1 MENENKVQFR
11 FTQWLNESLS
21 LKLAVIF
28 VLTLILLIPAAL
40 INDLVREREIR
51 QEEVIQEISQ
61 SWAGSQTIGGPVLMV
76 PYSKKVLIVRNG
88 VEQYEDQNHYL
99 YLLPEKLTVLAETG
113 NQELSRGIFKVSVY
127 EGKIHLKG
135 NFGALNLSIE
145 ELNSDQIHWSKANVV
160 VGISDLRGVKQL
172 TRVEIGG
179 SPQQLDEYATVRP
192 FTQNL
197 IFSPILTQ
205 PWDELSFAIEMD
217 IRGTAKLNFLQL
229 AKETEVTVTGNWTAP
244 KFTGQYLP
252 ENREVSKDGYDVHWK
267 LAHFARSLPQQWA
280 GQDVVI
286 VFKEFGNP
294 IESVPMKTTTPL
306 ASSMSAVQEVD
317 GFGIEFI
324 QPVNHYQKS
333 NRATKYAILV
343 IALSFLAM
351 FFTEII
357 AKRRVHIVQYVLI
370 GMAMVVFYTLL
381 LAFSEHI
388 GFNAAYGV
396 AALATIMLITL
407 FIRQIIGQRKA
418 ARLFAGLLVLFY
430 SFVFVIIQLNDYALL
445 LGSVGLFFCVGA
457 LMYFSSKINWQGR

>member
-1 MENENKVQFR
+1 MENEAKTQNR
-11 FTQWLNESLS
+11 FIQWMNESLS

-40 INDLVREREIR
+40 INDLVHEREFR

-76 PYSKKVLIVRNG
+76 PFSKKVSVVRNG
-88 VEQYEDQNHYL
+88 VEQYEDQIHFL
-99 YLLPEKLTVLAETG
+99 YLLPEKLGIQAQTE
-113 NQELSRGIFKVSVY
+113 NKELSRGIFKVSVY
-127 EGKIHLKG
+127 EGKIQLKG
-135 NFGALNLSIE
+135 NFGALNLARE
-145 ELNSDQIHWSKANVV
+145 ELSQDQIHWDKTHLV
-160 VGISDLRGVKQL
+160 VGISDIRGVKQL
-172 TRVEIGG
+172 TRVEIAG
-179 SPQQLDEYATVRP
+179 SSLQIDEYATVRP
-192 FTQNL
+192 FAQNL
-197 IFSPILTQ
+197 IFSPVLSQ
-205 PWDELSFAIEMD
+205 PWENLSFAIEMD

-229 AKETEVTVTGNWTAP
+229 AKETNVTVTGNWTAP
-244 KFTGQYLP
+244 KFTGQFLP
-252 ENREVSKDGYDVHWK
+252 EDREVRNNGYDVHWQ

-280 GQDVVI
+280 GQETVI
-286 VFKEFGNP
+286 VAKQAGN
-294 IESVPMKTTTPL
+294 IVETVPLKTPSNQ
-306 ASSMSAVQEVD
+306 AVVQEVD

-324 QPVNHYQKS
+324 QPNNHYQKS

-343 IALSFLAM
+343 IALSFLAL

-370 GMAMVVFYTLL
+370 GLAMVVFYTLL

-396 AALATIMLITL
+396 AAFATIVLITL
-407 FIRQIIGQRKA
+407 FIRQIIGQMKA

-445 LGSVGLFFCVGA
+445 LGSVGLFLCVGA
-457 LMYFSSKINWQGR
+457 LMYFSSKINWQDR